1 MASNASDE
9 AGGFPLA
16 LAAAFCASIAWRTA
30 WSPPRRSCSATGI
43 CSGRRP
49 ASMALRWTVDVGMV
63 GRSPRDGRP
72 SASPGRRP
80 PGRRGP
86 PPPRGRSLRSPRS
99 ARSARSRDGRSL
111 RSPRAPRSVRSPRSA
126 SGPPRRPPRRSRRSS
141 SRRREPGARTTETS
155 GARFGVPRTS
165 MRPSVFSGE
174 RAGLAGERVRIS
186 MPSKPTSTSARRTD
200 PTLSPAGTREP
211 STTPLGWRAP
221 AARQVQ
227 LPSGVWLVSSM
238 SIPRDMRRT
247 RYRARLAAPT
257 AEPGPASRNM
267 VRCPQR
273 RGVFP
278 RGARRPP

>member
-1 MASNASDE
+1 MDRRRRHGGTLATRRAALSVSGPPAPGASRSA
-9 AGGFPLA
+9 ATTRA
-16 LAAAFCASIAWRTA
+16 LAPVTA
-30 WSPPRRSCSATGI
+30 LRALGAVARRPVAPVATG
-43 CSGRRP
+43 P
-49 ASMALRWTVDVGMV
+49 PVGPVAPV
-63 GRSPRDGRP
+63 GVGPTTT
-72 SASPGRRP
+72 SASPVAP
-80 PGRRGP
+80 
-86 PPPRGRSLRSPRS
+86 LVVVAS
-99 ARSARSRDGRSL
+99 ARAGRQDH
-111 RSPRAPRSVRSPRSA
+111 RA
-126 SGPPRRPPRRSRRSS
+126 
-141 SRRREPGARTTETS
+141 S